1 MRQSEDRHMER
12 EEDDL
17 PTPDEILAIHRRIE
31 ETYDL
36 KHRGLMKAAPRVK
49 LEREVLRPARRRDDT
64 YQRAAALLWE
74 LSSLHLFEDGN
85 KRTAW
90 TVTVEYLSRHNIETE
105 HLGEEIVPVVRRI
118 GLFSVAELASWLE
131 TGRIDTSRLPED

>member
-1 MRQSEDRHMER
+1 M

-17 PTPDEILAIHRRIE
+17 PTPDEILAIHEQLE
-31 ETYDL
+31 EAYDL
-36 KHRGLMKAAPRVK
+36 KHRGVMKAAPRLK
-49 LEREVLRPARRRDDT
+49 LEREVLTPARTRDDL
-64 YQRAAALLWE
+64 YQRAAVLLWE

-90 TVTVEYLSRHNIETE
+90 TTTVEYLSRHNIETE
-105 HLGEEIVPVVRRI
+105 HLGDEIVQVVRRI
-118 GLFSVAELASWLE
+118 GLFSVEELATWLE